1 MSDWLVYDDIVDLVR
16 SRHHDGYSGLLTGV
30 TELQH
35 SFQVGFDNG
44 NIVLLSYRIRK
55 GLAALQLI
63 SQIERAKISEYP
75 VTAPVERSSDVP
87 DTGTILSS
95 LTSNTRDDTTSITEI
110 SDVPSPQSMRKSGQ
124 SGTVDV
130 KMIEIIEA
138 AAIHHF
144 GPIGAMVCAEYLH
157 EARGDVRQLMLEI
170 VNEVG
175 ASEADSRAFFE
186 SISNA

>member
-30 TELQH
+30 TERQH

-75 VTAPVERSSDVP
+75 VAAPVELSSDVP
-87 DTGTILSS
+87 DTSTILSS

-110 SDVPSPQSMRKSGQ
+110 SDVPSPQSMSDSGQ
-124 SGTVDV
+124 SLMVDA
-130 KMIEIIEA
+130 KMKAIIEA

-144 GPIGAMVCAEYLH
+144 GPIGAMVCAEHLH
-157 EARGDVRQLMLEI
+157 ESRADVRQLMLEI
-170 VNEVG
+170 VNEIG

>member
-30 TELQH
+30 TERQH
-35 SFQVGFDNG
+35 SFQVGFVNG
-44 NIVLLSYRIRK
+44 NIVLLTYRIRK

-75 VTAPVERSSDVP
+75 VAAVAELSSDVP
-87 DTGTILSS
+87 DTGTILSH
-95 LTSNTRDDTTSITEI
+95 LTSNTRDDSTSITEI
-110 SDVPSPQSMRKSGQ
+110 TEVPSPQSMRNSGQ
-124 SGTVDV
+124 SPAVDA
-130 KMIEIIEA
+130 KMKAIIEA

-144 GPIGAMVCAEYLH
+144 GPIGAMVCAEHLH
-157 EARGDVRQLMLEI
+157 EAHSDVRQLMLEI